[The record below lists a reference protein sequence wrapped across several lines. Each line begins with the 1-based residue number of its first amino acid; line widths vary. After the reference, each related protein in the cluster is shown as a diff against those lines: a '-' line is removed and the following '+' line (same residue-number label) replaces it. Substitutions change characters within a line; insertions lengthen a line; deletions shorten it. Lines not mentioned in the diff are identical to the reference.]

1 MKKLLLL
8 VLFLPALSCAGISGV
23 SNNLSTFKGVAINL
37 GTGNTGT
44 GTLRTVLANDQPP
57 IPVTQ
62 SGTWTVQPGNIVNTT
77 AWKVDGSS
85 VTQPVSAST
94 LPLPTGAATSV
105 KQSDGTQ
112 KTQVVDS
119 SGNVISSTSNALNVN
134 LSSGGFATSSNQ
146 TTAQTSLS
154 SIATNTSHT
163 TDGTQLSRI
172 TNGTQTADTAVGDT
186 AQNSLLTGSAR
197 KTITVTALTTTLTI
211 DALGYSSFFITVS
224 AITGAASFAESAD
237 NVTFTSLPINA
248 LSGTAVGA
256 QTTFSANGNTYGGAI
271 HARYLRLSAGTTISG
286 MVTLST
292 ASFSSPT
299 GSIAVTQSGTWN
311 QVLIPTANP
320 LVANSPTET
329 TVSTTYEASHVIKAG
344 VGILYGLSCYNSKAT
359 SQFLLTFNSTTLP
372 ADTTVS
378 VTEPIN
384 CAGLSNCLIPLNAN
398 YGKYYS
404 TGIVWSNSSTA
415 PTKTI
420 GSADMF
426 CRPSYQ

>member
-1 MKKLLLL
+1 MKKLILLL
-8 VLFLPALSCAGISGV
+8 LLAANTFAGMGGDTSNISHVNGITV
-23 SNNLSTFKGVAINL
+23 S
-37 GTGNTGT
+37 TGAGASNS
-44 GTLRTVLANDQPP
+44 GTLRTILATDQ
-57 IPVTQ
+57 
-62 SGTWTVQPGNIVNTT
+62 G
-77 AWKVDGSS
+77 ALS
-85 VTQPVSAST
+85 VTGTFWQSIQPISVSS
-94 LPLPTGAATSV
+94 LPLPAGGATS
-105 KQSDGTQ
+105 
-112 KTQVVDS
+112 
-119 SGNVISSTSNALNVN
+119 AL
-134 LSSGGFATSSNQ
+134 Q
-146 TTAQTSLS
+146 TT
-154 SIATNTSHT
+154 IITNTSHA
-163 TDGTQLSRI
+163 TDGTQLIRV

-237 NVTFTSLPINA
+237 SVTFTTLPVNA

-299 GSIAVTQSGTWN
+299 GSIPVTQSGTWS

-320 LVANSPTET
+320 LVANSPTES

-344 VGILYGLSCYNSKAT
+344 AGILYGLSCYNSKAT

-404 TGIVWSNSSTA
+404 TGIAWSNSSTA

-420 GSADMF
+420 GSVDMF